1 MSDKIG
7 VKLIITK
14 KQTRPIMQCRI
25 SEKIG
30 IQAIIIR
37 ILLLGGIHWFV
48 SSESRQLCS
57 FDHVFYVPPLII
69 VWSQKVIIN
78 RSSCVLITH
87 INHVLLF
94 SNHDLTLVVTLRNE
108 ILTIV
113 DFRIIVIWKEISLKN
128 YNCFFTHSIERRQKH
143 QSNLGGSHTS
153 DPGS

>member
-1 MSDKIG
+1 
-7 VKLIITK
+7 
-14 KQTRPIMQCRI
+14 MQCRI

-113 DFRIIVIWKEISLKN
+113 DFRIIVIWKEISLKTIIA
-128 YNCFFTHSIERRQKH
+128 FLLIQSKEDRSIKVILVDLTHPTPDRKIKLAVSGCRQ
-143 QSNLGGSHTS
+143 LR
-153 DPGS
+153 PE